1 MRPLTL
7 VLPLLLAG
15 CVNESAT
22 YYLDGRERSL
32 TLQAKQPW
40 FWDQR
45 VDLELVISRLPDCQ
59 RRSRLDPAMPAE
71 IALEVFRPE
80 AGEFAEPILIL
91 RQGGRHYA
99 LGLPNCELQA
109 FKEVP
114 QKPGALLGTFRVEGR
129 RLRFN
134 AAPPPQPAAAPA
146 PAAVTP
152 PSVAQQ

>member
-1 MRPLTL
+1 MKPLIL
-7 VLPLLLAG
+7 ALPLLLTG

-45 VDLELVISRLPDCQ
+45 VDLELVMSRLPDCQ
-59 RRSRLDPAMPAE
+59 RRSRLDAATPAE

-80 AGEFAEPILIL
+80 AGEFAEPILVL

-99 LGLPNCELQA
+99 LGLANCELQD
-109 FKEVP
+109 FKAVP
-114 QKPGALLGTFRVEGR
+114 QKPGVLLGTFRMEGR
-129 RLRFN
+129 RLKFN
-134 AAPPPQPAAAPA
+134 AAAATKPPPAPAVATPQPAAP
-146 PAAVTP
+146 
-152 PSVAQQ
+152 Q

>member
-1 MRPLTL
+1 MKPLIL
-7 VLPLLLAG
+7 ALPAALLLAG
-15 CVNESAT
+15 CMNESAT
-22 YYLDGRERSL
+22 LSLDGKDQSL

-45 VDLELVISRLPDCQ
+45 VDLELVMSRLPDCQ
-59 RRSRLDPAMPAE
+59 RRSRLDAAMPAE

-99 LGLPNCELQA
+99 LGLANCELQA
-109 FKEVP
+109 FKAAP
-114 QKPGALLGTFRVEGR
+114 QKPGVLLGTFRMQGQ
-129 RLRFN
+129 RLKFN
-134 AAPPPQPAAAPA
+134 AAPA

-152 PSVAQQ
+152 PPAVPQ